1 MNQRILSNRWTQKQQ
16 QSLYHSKFTS
26 FHQQYQVEFD
36 SKIDSQPTKEYNII
50 RVLSKLGCNLAK
62 LHFSIQIRYWSYYIK
77 SVSSEKHQVS
87 NTGWSFVAQRM
98 SWACFSWLLFH
109 VISLPLTLSKK
120 KQRKYSPRIGKLYW
134 TLGRS
139 RERFDRLMKLD
150 CNKNCNNLW

>member
-98 SWACFSWLLFH
+98 SWACFSWLSFH
-109 VISLPLTLSKK
+109 VISLPLTLCKK
-120 KQRKYSPRIGKLYW
+120 KTTKILTTYWKALLNSWSFARTVRSPDEARLQQKLQ
-134 TLGRS
+134 
-139 RERFDRLMKLD
+139 
-150 CNKNCNNLW
+150 